1 MFNKAIIFSVAMVC
15 VAKASEDSDDI
26 LGDTIED
33 FDLESTI

>member
-1 MFNKAIIFSVAMVC
+1 MFKKAIMFTVAMVC
-15 VAKASEDSDDI
+15 VAKASADSEEI